1 MSTAKKTEATIV
13 PTVGM
18 VLMPRS
24 VRSHHTPFRVA
35 SVGSDGVKAQRARST
50 CLVAFSTMNDK
61 YRVASPEEAAA
72 FDASVAVRAVEHVA
86 PALSTEPATPRAMND
101 TPPSEPPPAPPA
113 NDAPAMPGLAKVD
126 AALFIESQRR
136 ADERVAKLENSVANL
151 VGMVTA
157 LLQHQVAP
165 AAAALPAVAPTAEPK
180 RDDLE
185 RARIVKAERP
195 WADPLVQDFIAAEME
210 RVTFATAGEIER
222 AMFPGEFHE
231 ALRVWCDMNGKAT
244 PDPRT
249 TYAVLQDIAP
259 NRHLVKG
266 RGKDERHKV
275 GLARR
280 RQMALDLDGGGDF
293 GEAMARARG
302 VWPLLKDDA
311 TAANGIRLLLSDKRT
326 SKAEVLDAIAGAAL
340 EQRRKGI
347 FVDPGKVFASL
358 SSARVFARI
367 ARDLGGAK

>member
-1 MSTAKKTEATIV
+1 MTAARKIEATIV

-18 VLMPRS
+18 VLVPRS
-24 VRSHHTPFRVA
+24 IRSHHTPFRVA

-50 CLVAFSTMNDK
+50 CLVAFGTMNDK
-61 YRVASPEEAAA
+61 YRVATPEEAAA
-72 FDASVAVRAVEHVA
+72 FDASVAVRVVEHVA
-86 PALSTEPATPRAMND
+86 PALTTEPATPRAVND
-101 TPPSEPPPAPPA
+101 TPPSEPPPASPTMAQPA
-113 NDAPAMPGLAKVD
+113 NDAPTSPGLVKVD

-136 ADERVAKLENSVANL
+136 ADERVAKLESSVANL

-165 AAAALPAVAPTAEPK
+165 VAAAPSAEPK

-185 RARIVKAERP
+185 RARIIKAERP

-280 RQMALDLDGGGDF
+280 RQMALDLGGSGDL
-293 GEAMARARG
+293 GEVMARARG

-311 TAANGIRLLLSDKRT
+311 TAANGIRLLLSDKRA

-347 FVDPGKVFASL
+347 FVDPGKVFANL
-358 SSARVFARI
+358 NSARVFARI

>member
-1 MSTAKKTEATIV
+1 VAT
-13 PTVGM
+13 
-18 VLMPRS
+18 
-24 VRSHHTPFRVA
+24 
-35 SVGSDGVKAQRARST
+35 
-50 CLVAFSTMNDK
+50 
-61 YRVASPEEAAA
+61 PEEAAA

-86 PALSTEPATPRAMND
+86 PALTTEPATPRAMND
-101 TPPSEPPPAPPA
+101 TPPSEPPPALPA
-113 NDAPAMPGLAKVD
+113 NDAPAMPGLAKVN

-136 ADERVAKLENSVANL
+136 ADERVAKLESSVANL

-157 LLQHQVAP
+157 LLQHQVTPVAAAP
-165 AAAALPAVAPTAEPK
+165 AAVAPTAEPK

-280 RQMALDLDGGGDF
+280 RQMALDLDGSGDL
-293 GEAMARARG
+293 GEVMARARG

-311 TAANGIRLLLSDKRT
+311 TAANGIRLLLSDKRA

-347 FVDPGKVFASL
+347 FVDPGKVFANL
-358 SSARVFARI
+358 NSARVFARI